1 MYERDTQEL
10 LNEIC
15 QSNDIDKYF
24 NANSNELMKNTFSQ
38 YLNMLIDKSKM
49 GKSKIIKESGIE
61 RVYSY
66 QIFNGEKH
74 PSRNKILALIFAL
87 GAEIDESQR
96 LLYLGGVNKLYPRD
110 KRDSVIIFAIENKK
124 TLNETD
130 EMLFDKCLKTIT
142 DPE

>member
-1 MYERDTQEL
+1 
-10 LNEIC
+10 
-15 QSNDIDKYF
+15 
-24 NANSNELMKNTFSQ
+24 
-38 YLNMLIDKSKM
+38 M
-49 GKSKIIKESGIE
+49 GKSKIIEESGIE
-61 RVYSY
+61 RIYCY
-66 QIFNGEKH
+66 QIFNGKKH

-87 GAEIDESQR
+87 GAEIDEAQR

-110 KRDSVIIFAIENKK
+110 KRDSIIIFAIENKK